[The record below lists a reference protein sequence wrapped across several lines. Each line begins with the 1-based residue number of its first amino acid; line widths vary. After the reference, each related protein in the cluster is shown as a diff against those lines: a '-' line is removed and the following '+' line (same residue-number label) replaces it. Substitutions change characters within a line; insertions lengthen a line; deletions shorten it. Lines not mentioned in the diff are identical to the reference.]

1 MNYFI
6 CYNQPLK
13 YQTQHIVGIGMKT
26 CSPNLRNLLLI
37 TVGAASISQANGQVP
52 LPGSAGNNMQASQQ
66 QALQAPKPTAPIPG
80 NMPVQTNT
88 GMSAYQQLPLNHLD
102 AQTRIETLKQAI
114 TTQRPTKDLQE
125 SVYQLCEWLTDMANA
140 HYKLSAVFSKHDA
153 TRAQAELEKKQAQKF
168 SQLKNQAQ
176 LLKAELLIR
185 QNRYPE
191 ALSPLVDII
200 SNEPRSATGQQAYKR
215 LQQIGFSEEVQQEE
229 PKPTAT
235 EPATAST
242 QTSAASGDTKASA
255 TISRA
260 STVSVEGYVGTPNTP
275 GAKRPAQTGQTNPP
289 AQSGQTAQSSQSGQS
304 AQAIQTTKTS
314 VVSQPTKVPMPAPN
328 RELNVR

>member
-6 CYNQPLK
+6 CYNQPLR
-13 YQTQHIVGIGMKT
+13 YQTRYIVGIGMKT

-37 TVGAASISQANGQVP
+37 TVGAASISQAQGQVP
-52 LPGSAGNNMQASQQ
+52 LPGAAGDNMQTSQQ
-66 QALQAPKPTAPIPG
+66 QALPAAKPTAPIPG
-80 NMPVQTNT
+80 NMPAPTGQTT
-88 GMSAYQQLPLNHLD
+88 SAYQQLPLNHLD

-114 TTQRPTKDLQE
+114 STARPSKELQE

-153 TRAQAELEKKQAQKF
+153 TKQQSELEKKQAQKF

-191 ALSPLVDII
+191 ALAPLVDIVA
-200 SNEPRSATGQQAYKR
+200 NEPRSATGQQAYKR
-215 LQQIGFSEEVQQEE
+215 LQQIGFSEEVQPEE
-229 PKPTAT
+229 PKPTAVET
-235 EPATAST
+235 ATPST
-242 QTSAASGDTKASA
+242 QTTASGSDTKASA
-255 TISRA
+255 TIRRA
-260 STVSVEGYVGTPNTP
+260 STVSVEGYVGTPTASA
-275 GAKRPAQTGQTNPP
+275 AKRPSQAGPNE
-289 AQSGQTAQSSQSGQS
+289 SQTA
-304 AQAIQTTKTS
+304 KTS

-328 RELNVR
+328 QVLNVR